1 MSRADQNRAGSI
13 HRASSSESS
22 RSPVNLLSLVRSSS
36 LVLPAVLMLVVV
48 AVKRIR
54 EPRILDELLRFTAT
68 RGSLLASH

>member
-1 MSRADQNRAGSI
+1 
-13 HRASSSESS
+13 
-22 RSPVNLLSLVRSSS
+22 
-36 LVLPAVLMLVVV
+36 MLVVV